1 MKNAKVKIILPGT
14 MTRSFFTRVIPFI
27 LLIVTV
33 SVANIDAQTGKAAK
47 KYGKGTISKSGF
59 KKSPP
64 KMKEAKVKEP
74 KAVVKAKRELEK
86 KEKAR
91 KKEEAKAV
99 REGKVRHFSI
109 QSDSVKE
116 RMRENEKSVVL
127 REKTRKK
134 TIKKASKPAAR
145 RYKK

>member
-1 MKNAKVKIILPGT
+1 MKNAKVEIILPGV
-14 MTRSFFTRVIPFI
+14 MKRSFLTRVITLV
-27 LLIVTV
+27 LLIVTI
-33 SVANIDAQTGKAAK
+33 SVVNIDAQTGKAAK

-59 KKSPP
+59 RKSAP
-64 KMKEAKVKEP
+64 KTKEAKVKEP
-74 KAVVKAKRELEK
+74 KAVIKAKRELEK

-91 KKEEAKAV
+91 KKEEARAV

-116 RMRENEKSVVL
+116 RMKENEKAVAT
-127 REKTRKK
+127 REKERKK
-134 TIKKASKPAAR
+134 NIKKASKPAAR